1 MSLFDLRRHPAVFG
15 DVTLYLT
22 FVLELGGGSDFRS
35 VAHRLLKAGLAETVA
50 SPAQDEVRV
59 APRYRKLISTR
70 RKAELLADLD
80 KVRQQGLKSFLRWSV
95 RHPVWAARILSRVF
109 IGLFVSRSPQD
120 GSTNTEEEESLSA
133 RMEETARFIDQSVAN
148 SQMFLAIQTRMDRDL
163 FIPGY
168 LESEPYLRLKLRSF
182 RGTLE
187 STPETSTQEDDVVGF
202 DVSLLLHRSG
212 VALLSMRAELP
223 SGRQADQ
230 LIPMLAGDWLRLKQ
244 AILPEPVVKFASR
257 GWGVSNQAWEGTWS
271 DDVEE
276 GIRWLHSVGSSFT
289 DVFRAYQEAIVWSA
303 RIRDPGSDWLCYP
316 TLLIDS
322 PACCGSE
329 SRWRRRHLRELVGIA
344 ARYAPYRSIPVA
356 ELDRLLGARHVL
368 MGGDLLL
375 INEGMATQ
383 LHWAFDGSRQLTI
396 ADELS
401 RLALSEHVL
410 LQYWQ
415 LRLLDR
421 TLDATEQ
428 RQRELLNAERQ
439 VIYGLEEY
447 RHSRLSYGT
456 AREIVD
462 SFKARFGIGR
472 VAWPFRSAIEVIA
485 SGHVPGGCPEFR

>member
-1 MSLFDLRRHPAVFG
+1 
-15 DVTLYLT
+15 
-22 FVLELGGGSDFRS
+22 
-35 VAHRLLKAGLAETVA
+35 
-50 SPAQDEVRV
+50 
-59 APRYRKLISTR
+59 
-70 RKAELLADLD
+70 
-80 KVRQQGLKSFLRWSV
+80 
-95 RHPVWAARILSRVF
+95 
-109 IGLFVSRSPQD
+109 
-120 GSTNTEEEESLSA
+120 
-133 RMEETARFIDQSVAN
+133 
-148 SQMFLAIQTRMDRDL
+148 
-163 FIPGY
+163 
-168 LESEPYLRLKLRSF
+168 LESELYLRLKLRSF

-187 STPETSTQEDDVVGF
+187 STSETSTQEDDVVGF
-202 DVSLLLHRSG
+202 DVSLLLHRFG

-244 AILPEPVVKFASR
+244 TILPEPVVKFASR

-428 RQRELLNAERQ
+428 RQRELLNAQRQ

-456 AREIVD
+456 AREIAD
-462 SFKARFGIGR
+462 SFKARFGIEQLYERLIERLNAVQQLITADQAARLARQNNRLAGAAFTATAVLALPAIREALSIAQMVSPTGVFGRLVAPLQAIAKQGSTGAWTLYCSLVATVAIVLLAGR
-472 VAWPFRSAIEVIA
+472 VKFRR
-485 SGHVPGGCPEFR
+485 GHRRYSLRELGYIWDRGSPTIILQGAGRRDAPVDATEPPN